1 MDDWQDKGEIK
12 KNEDIGLIF
21 IYIILCAAS
30 TASLLFFAVVIVEA
44 RKAKKRYSL
53 HAAPDRESN
62 YFMFAL

>member
-1 MDDWQDKGEIK
+1 MHESIGMDDWQDRCEIK
-12 KNEDIGLIF
+12 KNEDIGLVF

-53 HAAPDRESN
+53 N
-62 YFMFAL
+62 